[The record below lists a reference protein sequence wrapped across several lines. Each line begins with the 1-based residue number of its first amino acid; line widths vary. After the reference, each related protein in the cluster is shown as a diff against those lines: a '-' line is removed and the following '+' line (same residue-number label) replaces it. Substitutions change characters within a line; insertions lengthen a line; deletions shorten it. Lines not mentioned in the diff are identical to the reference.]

1 MSEKRPYDNVEFDWI
16 QLSADLDPSKAESFL
31 DKWKRK
37 FGENP
42 FVPVGKCDVI
52 KLTRKIFQLQY
63 LHGDMAC
70 AALMS
75 N

>member
-16 QLSADLDPSKAESFL
+16 QLSADLDPSNAESFL

-42 FVPVGKCDVI
+42 FVPIGKCDVI
-52 KLTRKIFQLQY
+52 KLTERKITIAIFPWQY
-63 LHGDMAC
+63 MAMC
-70 AALMS
+70 R
-75 N
+75 